1 MKKIGQ
7 EIRRGYARTVV
18 RVIGVAL
25 AVIGAG
31 ALPVGFGV
39 SPKRDLSAFENAAD
53 LGAFVKPGLGLI
65 GVGLVVVALSYLL
78 PKNRID
84 G

>member
-1 MKKIGQ
+1 
-7 EIRRGYARTVV
+7 
-18 RVIGVAL
+18 
-25 AVIGAG
+25 
-31 ALPVGFGV
+31 V